1 MINAHPFIMRCNTSM
16 KYSESIKQQAKQ
28 LYLQRHRVPE
38 IAKQLGIESKR
49 IIYYWAAQ
57 EGWTDLIQ
65 SETAE
70 SALSRRL
77 IVLSG
82 RENKSERE
90 LNEMD
95 RLVSQLA
102 KLQKYKAAPTETDE
116 NHPPSSADKPKTR
129 QKRKQVKNDIS
140 GITADDI
147 QEKFLSKL
155 FDYQRAIWDVKNNS
169 KLCRLRNYLKSRQ
182 IGLTYYFAG
191 EAFADAILTGDPQ
204 IFLSASRAQA
214 EVFRRYIQSFA
225 RNLFDIELKGDP
237 IVLSNDAEL
246 RFLSTNANTAQT
258 YHGHVY
264 TDEYF
269 WIPKFDKINRTAS
282 GMAMHKR
289 WRKTYFS
296 TPSAISHEAYPFWT
310 GQAFKKENPDT
321 PFPSDAELS
330 KGMLCPDG
338 QFRQIITIEDAI
350 AGGCDL
356 FDIDQLRLEYSEHE
370 FNNLLMCQFMDDKQS
385 VFKLKDL
392 EKCCSDQAFWLDFD
406 PHQTRPFG
414 NHEVWLG
421 FDPSR
426 TQDAATLVVL
436 APPHAAYGDKFRIL
450 EKYQWYNADFSYQA
464 NQIKL
469 LTQRFNVGYIGIDIT
484 GIGRGVYDLVRGFFP
499 RAQAINYSVDT
510 KNQLVLKGLD
520 VIRKGRLAFDVEMK
534 DIPQA
539 FMTIKQTTTPSGQ
552 ITYSA
557 NRTQETG
564 HADVA
569 FAILHALFNEPINT
583 EYQQASTW
591 DFEDE

>member
-1 MINAHPFIMRCNTSM
+1 MRCNTSM

-102 KLQKYKAAPTETDE
+102 KLQKHHVDPKHMDET
-116 NHPPSSADKPKTR
+116 HPPSSAEKSKTR
-129 QKRKQVKNDIS
+129 KKRKQIKNDIS
-140 GITADDI
+140 GINQVDFE
-147 QEKFLSKL
+147 QKFLSQL
-155 FDYQRAIWDVKNNS
+155 FDYQRALRNAKNDPQRN
-169 KLCRLRNYLKSRQ
+169 RLRNILKSRQ

-191 EAFADAILTGDPQ
+191 EAFEDAVLTGDNQ
-204 IFLSASRAQA
+204 IFLSASRSQA
-214 EVFRRYIQSFA
+214 EVFRSYILQFA
-225 RNLFDIELKGDP
+225 KDWFDIELKGDP
-237 IVLSNDAEL
+237 ITLSNGAEL
-246 RFLSTNANTAQT
+246 RFVSTNASTAQS

-269 WIPKFDKINRTAS
+269 WIPKFKKINTVAS
-282 GMAMHKR
+282 GMAMHKK

-296 TPSAISHEAYPFWT
+296 TPSAVGHEAYPFWT
-310 GQAFKKENPDT
+310 GQAFKKKHPDQA
-321 PFPSDAELS
+321 FPTDAELS

-356 FDIDQLRLEYSEHE
+356 FDIDQLRLEYSEDE
-370 FNNLLMCQFMDDKQS
+370 FNNLLMCQFIDDKQS
-385 VFKLKDL
+385 VFKLTDL
-392 EKCCSDQAFWLDFD
+392 EKCCSDRLFWLDYD
-406 PHQTRPFG
+406 PHETRPFA
-414 NHEVWLG
+414 NNEVWLG

-426 TQDAATLVVL
+426 TQDAATCVVL
-436 APPHAAYGDKFRIL
+436 APPNPAYGDRFRVL
-450 EKYQWYNADFSYQA
+450 EKHQWYNADFSYQA
-464 NQIKL
+464 EQIRQ
-469 LTQRFNVGYIGIDIT
+469 LTQRFNVQHIGIDIT

-499 RAQAINYSVDT
+499 FARAINYSVDT

-520 VIRKGRLAFDVEMK
+520 VIRKGRLAFDAEMT
-534 DIPQA
+534 DIPHA
-539 FMTIKQTTTPSGQ
+539 FLTIKQTTTPSGQ